1 LCSRT
6 YTSINTDSR
15 NHEYLLCI
23 THSHK
28 EKQMKKIFT
37 VIYEIMESMGRAK
50 AAAHL
55 SRQGL
60 HKEAKALMLAD

>member
-1 LCSRT
+1 MRSQHILAKYSVET
-6 YTSINTDSR
+6 MSNYK
-15 NHEYLLCI
+15 E

-28 EKQMKKIFT
+28 ETKMKKIFN